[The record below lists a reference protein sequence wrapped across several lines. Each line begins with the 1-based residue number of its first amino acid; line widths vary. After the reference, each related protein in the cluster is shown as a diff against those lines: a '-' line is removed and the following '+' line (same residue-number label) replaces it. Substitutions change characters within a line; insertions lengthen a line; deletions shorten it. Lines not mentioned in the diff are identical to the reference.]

1 MLFQFSC
8 VWIIEF
14 QGIWIFPWSSDQ
26 FIIMF
31 HCSNIFEGFSVSEI
45 FVESSILCQVSEEF
59 IFPMNSYGLLHFIKW
74 IIKKFKSLSVL
85 FEMYTFVLM
94 NYCFEMIYMLFHM
107 MCQRF
112 IKYPTIWS
120 IMLECKKKKKKTT
133 HTTSHMD
140 VHSGPIEW
148 LRVCTWQ
155 SQKFFKSLLPVIP
168 TQKNIWECLNI
179 VQVYISSIFL
189 RGDLW

>member
-120 IMLECKKKKKKTT
+120 IMLECKKKKKKKK
-133 HTTSHMD
+133 
-140 VHSGPIEW
+140 
-148 LRVCTWQ
+148 Q
-155 SQKFFKSLLPVIP
+155 P
-168 TQKNIWECLNI
+168 TQLHIWM
-179 VQVYISSIFL
+179 YIQGL
-189 RGDLW
+189 

>member
-1 MLFQFSC
+1 MLFQFSY

-14 QGIWIFPWSSDQ
+14 QGISIIPWPSDQ

-31 HCSNIFEGFSVSEI
+31 HCSNIFEGFSVSAV
-45 FVESSILCQVSEEF
+45 FVESNILCQVSEEF
-59 IFPMNSYGLLHFIKW
+59 IFPMNWYGFIMW

-120 IMLECKKKKKKTT
+120 IVLECKKT
-133 HTTSHMD
+133 HNFTH
-140 VHSGPIEW
+140 G
-148 LRVCTWQ
+148 CT
-155 SQKFFKSLLPVIP
+155 FTAYRMANSL
-168 TQKNIWECLNI
+168 CLTI
-179 VQVYISSIFL
+179 TETLQISVTCYFHPEKYLGVFEYCSSIHSKYIPK
-189 RGDLW
+189 RRTMVITSSI

>member
-14 QGIWIFPWSSDQ
+14 QGISIIPWTNDQ
-26 FIIMF
+26 FVIMF
-31 HCSNIFEGFSVSEI
+31 HCSSIFGGFSVSAI

-59 IFPMNSYGLLHFIKW
+59 VFPMNPYGLLHFIKW
-74 IIKKFKSLSVL
+74 IIKKVKSLSLL
-85 FEMYTFVLM
+85 FEMYTFLII

-107 MCQRF
+107 MCQKF
-112 IKYPTIWS
+112 HQLSHNIV
-120 IMLECKKKKKKTT
+120 LQCKK
-133 HTTSHMD
+133 HTISHMD
-140 VHSGPIEW
+140 VHSWPIEW
-148 LRVCTWQ
+148 LRVCAWQ
-155 SQKFFKSLLPVIP
+155 SQTFFKSLLLVIP